1 MTTYPDL
8 EKDLLNSDTV
18 AQKCISS
25 DVYAQNL
32 YAALCNNKFFYKDNA
47 NAWSCSWRYS
57 GGIVSQLVDTN
68 GDYLD
73 YYCSGAVAGETKGYL
88 SEGTVSEEI
97 KNDLLSL
104 GWTVQP
110 YEPKLKPGIYRNEW

>member
-1 MTTYPDL
+1 MTLYPNL
-8 EKDLLNSDTV
+8 ESDLLKNDSI
-18 AQKCISS
+18 AQKCINN

-32 YAALCNNKFFYKDNA
+32 YATLCNNQFFYNDNT

-68 GDYLD
+68 GNYLD
-73 YYCSGAVAGETKGYL
+73 YYCSGAAAGETKGYI

-104 GWTVQP
+104 GWTVKA
-110 YEPKLKPGIYRNEW
+110 YENI